1 MDLPENR
8 FRKLLKQGRHQY
20 GIWNSIGG
28 SIVAEVL
35 AGAGYDWVL
44 IDTEHSP
51 VEVTGAL
58 ASLQAIAAYPQTS
71 AIVRPAIND
80 VVLIKR
86 HLDQGAQT
94 LLLPYVQSR
103 AEAEAAVAAMLYPPR
118 GVRGVAGLTRAAR
131 FGRVANYHIRAE
143 SELCLLVQVETAAAL
158 ERLEDIAS
166 VPGVDGV
173 FFGPADLAA
182 SMGLTGQP
190 GHPDVCA
197 AVLGGI
203 ARLKKIG
210 VPAGVL
216 TMNRDFARQCI
227 AAGTLFTA
235 LDQDLG
241 VLTRGVDALRREF
254 GD

>member
-1 MDLPENR
+1 MDLPQNR
-8 FRKLLKQGRHQY
+8 FRKLLKTGQHQY

-28 SIVAEVL
+28 SVVAELL
-35 AGAGYDWVL
+35 AGARFDWVL

-51 VEVTGAL
+51 VEVSEVL
-58 ASLQAIAAYPQTS
+58 ASLQAIASYPDTS
-71 AIVRPAIND
+71 ALVRPAIND

-103 AEAEAAVAAMLYPPR
+103 AEAEAAVAAMHYPPR
-118 GVRGVAGLTRAAR
+118 GVRGVAGLHRAAR
-131 FGRVANYHIRAE
+131 FGRVENYHARAE
-143 SELCLLVQVETAAAL
+143 SELCLLLQVETATAL
-158 ERLEDIAS
+158 DRLEEIAS

-182 SMGLTGQP
+182 SMGLPGQA

-197 AVLGGI
+197 AILDGI
-203 ARLKKIG
+203 ARLKRIG
-210 VPAGVL
+210 VPAGIL
-216 TMNRDFARQCI
+216 TMNRDFARQCV

-235 LDQDLG
+235 IDMDLG
-241 VLTRGVDALRREF
+241 ILARGADALRHEF
-254 GD
+254 MS